1 MARAGCGP
9 AGAASLRSV
18 REPDSQRLDDLK
30 LALQLAD
37 AADAV
42 TTARFLDRTLRVD
55 TKPDRTPVTEADLA
69 AEAAMLALL
78 SSERPDDA
86 ILSEEA
92 GVSGDS
98 SRQWVLDP
106 IDGTKQFLRG
116 LPSWATLIALREA
129 DETTVAV
136 VSAPALGRRWWATLG
151 AGAFSDRG
159 EQLQVSGVGSLAD
172 SMLVHAELSAWDSV
186 GGPEPL
192 LELAREC
199 WQSRGYGDF
208 WIHCLVAEGAADI
221 AAEPGPS
228 LWDLAAPAL
237 IVEEAG
243 GQFSSLNGKQGPNH
257 GSALSTNGLLHSS
270 ALTVLAG
277 S

>member
-1 MARAGCGP
+1 VSDP
-9 AGAASLRSV
+9 ATSR
-18 REPDSQRLDDLK
+18 QRDLE
-30 LALQLAD
+30 LALTLAD

-42 TTARFLDRTLRVD
+42 TMARFLNRGLRVE

-78 SSERPDDA
+78 AAERPDDA

-92 GVSGDS
+92 GASGDS

-116 LPSWATLIALREA
+116 LPSWATLIALRET

-159 EQLQVSGVGSLAD
+159 EQLQVSGVGSLSDAV
-172 SMLVHAELSAWDSV
+172 LLHAELSAWDSV
-186 GGPEPL
+186 GGPQPL
-192 LELAREC
+192 LALAREC

-208 WIHCLVAEGAADI
+208 WIHCLVAEGAGDI

-243 GQFSSLNGKQGPNH
+243 GQFTSLDGKQGPNN
-257 GSALSTNGLLHSS
+257 GSALSTNGFLHSI
-270 ALTVLAG
+270 ALRALAG

>member
-1 MARAGCGP
+1 VTEHAN
-9 AGAASLRSV
+9 
-18 REPDSQRLDDLK
+18 DLE
-30 LALQLAD
+30 LALRLAD
-37 AADAV
+37 AADAQ
-42 TTARFLDRTLRVD
+42 TSARFQQSGLSIE

-69 AEAAMLALL
+69 AEAAMLKLL
-78 SSERPDDA
+78 AAERPADA

-92 GVSGDS
+92 GVSGTGP
-98 SRQWVLDP
+98 RQWVLDP
-106 IDGTKQFLRG
+106 VDGTKQFLRG
-116 LPSWATLIALREA
+116 LPSWATLVALRE
-129 DETTVAV
+129 DDQTVVAV
-136 VSAPALGRRWWATLG
+136 VSAPALGRRWWATAGGG
-151 AGAFSDRG
+151 AWSDRG
-159 EQLQVSGVGSLAD
+159 KRLRVSSVTELDDAV
-172 SMLVHAELSAWDSV
+172 LLHAELSAWDSI

-192 LELAREC
+192 LALSRQC

-243 GQFSSLNGKQGPNH
+243 GRFTSLNGQSGPAGGSGLSTNSALH
-257 GSALSTNGLLHSS
+257 ESALS
-270 ALTVLAG
+270 ALARSTKQ

>member
-1 MARAGCGP
+1 MADRANP
-9 AGAASLRSV
+9 HEA
-18 REPDSQRLDDLK
+18 DLE
-30 LALQLAD
+30 LALELAD

-42 TTARFLDRTLRVD
+42 TTARFLDRALRVE

-69 AEAAMLALL
+69 AEAAMLEVLAAR
-78 SSERPDDA
+78 RPTDSV
-86 ILSEEA
+86 LSEEA
-92 GVSGDS
+92 GATGDS

-116 LPSWATLIALREA
+116 LPSWATLIALRDNA
-129 DETTVAV
+129 ETVVAV
-136 VSAPALGRRWWATLG
+136 VSAPALGRRWWATRG
-151 AGAFSDRG
+151 GGAFSDRG
-159 EQLQVSGVGSLAD
+159 ARLQVSGIGSLGDAVL
-172 SMLVHAELSAWDSV
+172 MHAELSAWDAT

-192 LELAREC
+192 VALARDC

-237 IVEEAG
+237 LVEEAG
-243 GQFSSLNGKQGPNH
+243 GRFSSLDGRPGPEN
-257 GSALSTNGLLHSS
+257 GSALSTNGRLHEA
-270 ALTVLAG
+270 ALAALNPA
-277 S
+277 